1 MDRGRNRIAVKTIV
15 TGGAGYMGSHLVDA
29 LLAEGHE
36 VSVIDNLSAG
46 TLDNLIQHNAN
57 HRFRFVRGD
66 VRDYDLL
73 RTAFEGIDLVFHL
86 AAQCVPLSIYDPTIV
101 HEVNATGALMVCRA
115 CLDAKVPRLLH
126 VASSEVYGS
135 AHYTPMDED
144 HPLDPTTPY
153 GAAKV
158 AGELYVRT
166 FARTYGLSA
175 VVVRPF
181 NSYGPRLPYEGPY
194 GNVIP
199 KFVVRVLAGQPP
211 LIYGDGEQTR
221 DFTFASDTVRGVMGA
236 AFADDM
242 VGDVVNIARG
252 REVSVNEI
260 AAIVLK
266 QLGRPDLE
274 PVYLKPRPGD
284 VRRHFADVSRARD
297 RIGFVAEV
305 NIEEGIRQYID
316 WFRSLPVDAV
326 ADALPRDWDRTW
338 VPERS

>member
-1 MDRGRNRIAVKTIV
+1 VKTIV

-29 LLAEGHE
+29 LIAAGHE
-36 VSVIDNLSAG
+36 VAVIDDLSAG
-46 TLDNLIQHNAN
+46 TRDNLIQHDAN
-57 HRFRFVRGD
+57 KRFRFVLGD
-66 VRDYDLL
+66 VRDYELL
-73 RTAFEGIDLVFHL
+73 RAEFDGVAIVFHL

-101 HEVNATGALMVCRA
+101 HEVNATGTLVVCRA
-115 CLDAKVPRLLH
+115 CLDAKVSRLLH

-135 AHYTPMDED
+135 AHYAPMDEE

-166 FARTYGLSA
+166 FVRTYDLSA

-199 KFVVRVLAGQPP
+199 KFVMRALAGQPP

-221 DFTFASDTVRGVMGA
+221 DFTYVSDTVRGVLGA
-236 AFADDM
+236 ALCDRM
-242 VGDVVNIARG
+242 VGDVVNVARG

-260 AAIVLK
+260 ASIVLE
-266 QLGRPDLE
+266 QVGRTDLE

-284 VRRHFADVSRARD
+284 VRRHFADVTRARE
-297 RIGFVAEV
+297 RIGFEAEV
-305 NIEEGIRQYID
+305 DIEEGIRRYIE
-316 WFRSLPVDAV
+316 WFRAQPLDAV
-326 ADALPRDWDRTW
+326 EDAMPQDWDRTW
-338 VPERS
+338 VPEAR